1 MSLVLRCLWLM
12 EHQKPIS
19 AQCDTFLRIWVCQ
32 GHINIINEQEAYWR
46 ETEWWKECKEANRKA
61 IFIFVSNMMYIYLW
75 WWWLLQRSHWV
86 MERHFVPRDLMW
98 LPTISL
104 AHRYKWMAAPFF
116 FFFFSKSIWKITS
129 PFALSCPVA
138 KNLEVYKGN
147 FASMWRQLYL
157 SAYVALLGLET

>member
-46 ETEWWKECKEANRKA
+46 ETEWWKECKEANRNA

-75 WWWLLQRSHWV
+75 FWWWLPLHSHWV

-104 AHRYKWMAAPFF
+104 AHRDKWMAAPFF
-116 FFFFSKSIWKITS
+116 FFLNPFGKSQLPLLCHAQWQRTWKYTKETLHLCEDSYI
-129 PFALSCPVA
+129 
-138 KNLEVYKGN
+138 
-147 FASMWRQLYL
+147 YL
-157 SAYVALLGLET
+157 GM